1 MVERFKGQVSGGADE
16 VREDF
21 VNPVSGLGS
30 ADCGFD
36 AEAGMI
42 QKKSDDFGGDVA
54 GAAEDDCGDVFRHEF
69 LG

>member
-1 MVERFKGQVSGGADE
+1 MVERLEAEIASRSNE

-36 AEAGMI
+36 AEAGVI
-42 QKKSDDFGGDVA
+42 QKKSDDLGGDVA
-54 GAAEDDCGDVFRHEF
+54 GATEDDGRDVFRHEF